1 MAKKDNKPA
10 AKPTAKPKADPM
22 ANPSTEQ
29 FKVIVKAYLD
39 KRAEQDE
46 LFRATYAKPNKSIDE
61 CCRYIIGE
69 VYKANKIGYPNAD
82 VWNLAIHYYDE
93 DKIEIAPLP
102 NNLRAVGVTHTMG
115 EDGRPMR
122 PAAPKPTPAPKA
134 PTNGKGASKP
144 TTPQKPTTTPPKSTT
159 PTPQKAAPSKPSG
172 SKPSTSANKPQYTA
186 NLFDL
191 WQGTED

>member
-1 MAKKDNKPA
+1 MAKKDNKPTT
-10 AKPTAKPKADPM
+10 AKPAAKPKADPL
-22 ANPSTEQ
+22 ANPATDQ
-29 FKVIVKAYLD
+29 FKAVIKAYLD

-115 EDGRPMR
+115 EDGRPMA
-122 PAAPKPTPAPKA
+122 PTAPKPNPAPKA
-134 PTNGKGASKP
+134 PSKGKGASKP
-144 TTPQKPTTTPPKSTT
+144 TTPQKPTTTPKSTT
-159 PTPQKAAPSKPSG
+159 PTPQKPTQPSKMSE
-172 SKPSTSANKPQYTA
+172 SKPSTTANKPQYA
-186 NLFDL
+186 ASLFDL
-191 WQGTED
+191 